1 MKTMMKKTNAVLAEW
16 CSTPDA
22 DDAASSL
29 AAVLTRCG
37 FDVESWKGERVY
49 VSGYGAA
56 VRAYL
61 TVPSL
66 PHCATQLSGARP
78 CDGATLVVTSFWKST
93 KSGLHAK
100 GVKHAILCDLYK
112 AGLISERPPERWQ
125 DVALEGAQGAKR
137 VIRRFDESDE
147 PADLALAHNQ
157 II

>member
-1 MKTMMKKTNAVLAEW
+1 MTTMKKSGAALADEY
-16 CSTPDA
+16 SAPHA
-22 DDAASSL
+22 GDAAASL

-37 FDVESWKGERVY
+37 FDAETWKGERVY

-66 PHCATQLSGARP
+66 PHCAPASPSVARP
-78 CDGATLVVTSFWKST
+78 CDGAALVVTSFWKST

-137 VIRRFDESDE
+137 VIRRFDDGDE
-147 PADLALAHNQ
+147 PADLDLAHDQ